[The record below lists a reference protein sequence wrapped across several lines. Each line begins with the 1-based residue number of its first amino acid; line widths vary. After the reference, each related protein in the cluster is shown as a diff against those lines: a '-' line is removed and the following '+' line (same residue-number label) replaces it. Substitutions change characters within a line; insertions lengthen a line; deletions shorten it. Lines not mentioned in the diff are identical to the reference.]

1 MVLHTDKAT
10 GIKDG
15 KRVYGNIVTVRIM
28 DSQDAVTA
36 KDSLVD
42 YEILI
47 WIRDRIT
54 GEIASAVRCLYD
66 ITDKPPATIEF
77 E

>member
-1 MVLHTDKAT
+1 MLHNDKAT
-10 GIKDG
+10 GIKNG
-15 KRVYGNIVTVRIM
+15 KRVYGNIVTVRIV

-36 KDSLVD
+36 KASLLD

-47 WIRDRIT
+47 RIRERIT

>member
-1 MVLHTDKAT
+1 VLHHDKAT

-15 KRVYGNIVTVRIM
+15 KRVYGNIITVRIV

-36 KDSLVD
+36 KASLLD

-47 WIRDRIT
+47 RIRERIT